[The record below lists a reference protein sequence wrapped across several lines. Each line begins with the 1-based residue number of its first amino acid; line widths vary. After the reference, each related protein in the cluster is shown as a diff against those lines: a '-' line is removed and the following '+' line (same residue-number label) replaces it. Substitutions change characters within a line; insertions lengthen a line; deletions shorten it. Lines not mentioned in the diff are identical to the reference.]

1 MLLRGLLVVTTAS
14 SKQMGTF
21 GALLQK
27 YGTVLVSTRALATV
41 GFPGPYEGESL
52 QHPVQR

>member
-1 MLLRGLLVVTTAS
+1 MLRGLLVVTTAS